1 MDKVAKEVT
10 RQGVA
15 KGRCAELGMRSGRLG
30 HAWATCSGAGRVQRG
45 AGARW
50 KGGEGL
56 DKPPGGKGVTA
67 RSLTCTSHFPGV

>member
-45 AGARW
+45 GGHGGREERAWTSLLAGRASLP
-50 KGGEGL
+50 GL
-56 DKPPGGKGVTA
+56 
-67 RSLTCTSHFPGV
+67 

>member
-45 AGARW
+45 GHGGREERAWTSLLAGRASLP
-50 KGGEGL
+50 GL
-56 DKPPGGKGVTA
+56 
-67 RSLTCTSHFPGV
+67 